1 MLFTKHEAALLLF
14 YLLQVLSGEMQR
26 KEAAEKCSAEL
37 RHMAVVQ
44 GMTIDSEYRNTVGIR
59 AQMDW
64 MESAYRGKT
73 VRTTVVLNN
82 NIMAIKD
89 NIKHVKY
96 LEDCLINDLKNSN
109 INFVKNGGENT
120 LPGLIS
126 VSFPY
131 KNGEAIM
138 HRLDLMGISVSTG
151 SACNSHE
158 DEISHVLKAICLPN
172 SLAKGTIRIS
182 LGKDNKEEDVGMI
195 VAALKKIV

>member
-14 YLLQVLSGEMQR
+14 YLLQVLSGEMLR

-73 VRTTVVLNN
+73 VRTTVALNN

-109 INFVKNGGENT
+109 INFVKMAGKILCQVLLVFPFLIKMVKLSCIDWISWESVYLLV
-120 LPGLIS
+120 LP
-126 VSFPY
+126 
-131 KNGEAIM
+131 AIVM
-138 HRLDLMGISVSTG
+138 KMKSLMY
-151 SACNSHE
+151 
-158 DEISHVLKAICLPN
+158 
-172 SLAKGTIRIS
+172 
-182 LGKDNKEEDVGMI
+182 
-195 VAALKKIV
+195 

>member
-73 VRTTVVLNN
+73 VRTTVALNN

-89 NIKHVKY
+89 NIKNVKY

-109 INFVKNGGENT
+109 INFVKMAGKI
-120 LPGLIS
+120 LCQVLLVFPFLI
-126 VSFPY
+126 
-131 KNGEAIM
+131 KW
-138 HRLDLMGISVSTG
+138 
-151 SACNSHE
+151 
-158 DEISHVLKAICLPN
+158 
-172 SLAKGTIRIS
+172 
-182 LGKDNKEEDVGMI
+182 
-195 VAALKKIV
+195 